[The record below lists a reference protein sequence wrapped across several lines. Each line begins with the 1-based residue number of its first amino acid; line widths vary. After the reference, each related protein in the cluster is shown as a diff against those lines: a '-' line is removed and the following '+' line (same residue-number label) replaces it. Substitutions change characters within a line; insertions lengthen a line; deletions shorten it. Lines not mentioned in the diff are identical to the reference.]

1 MRPDAR
7 RTADRL
13 VAALVSLVVGS
24 ACSLAPRE
32 GLYACDPDARSPA
45 CPAGWTCHRSD
56 SLCWPGAEDAG
67 TEVADVIDVEPE
79 VDGTGDTTDEVD
91 GEDVGPDDAE
101 ACSGPERC
109 NEIDDDCDGATDEEI
124 WCAAAAVPSERDL
137 YAVWC
142 DSAEHVWVVGDRG
155 TILFWNGDAWSAV
168 ESGTTANLRGV
179 WSASADAAWTVG
191 PTPTVLRWDGLS
203 WTDDAPA
210 VEWTPQDVWGTGPD
224 DVWAVGGPG
233 LVLHRSGGTW
243 TEEPTGV
250 VMGGRFFGVWGD
262 PGVKVFTVG
271 ENSMIRDRELPAG
284 SWNTR
289 LPPEWMDL
297 FAVVGASADLVWAVG
312 GVGNILRG
320 PGATWVR
327 VGGPTTNDLRGVWAL
342 SSDAAW
348 AVGDGG
354 TIVQWNGAVWQEEES
369 GTTAGLKGVW
379 GAPAGELWAVGATGA
394 ILRRRL

>member
-1 MRPDAR
+1 M
-7 RTADRL
+7 
-13 VAALVSLVVGS
+13 VGG
-24 ACSLAPRE
+24 R
-32 GLYACDPDARSPA
+32 
-45 CPAGWTCHRSD
+45 
-56 SLCWPGAEDAG
+56 
-67 TEVADVIDVEPE
+67 
-79 VDGTGDTTDEVD
+79 
-91 GEDVGPDDAE
+91 
-101 ACSGPERC
+101 
-109 NEIDDDCDGATDEEI
+109 
-124 WCAAAAVPSERDL
+124 
-137 YAVWC
+137 
-142 DSAEHVWVVGDRG
+142 
-155 TILFWNGDAWSAV
+155 
-168 ESGTTANLRGV
+168 SGTTANLRV
-179 WSASADAAWTVG
+179 WSASADATWTVG

-297 FAVVGASADLVWAVG
+297 FAVGGASADLVWAVG

-327 VGGPTTNDLRGVWAL
+327 VGGTTTNDLRGVWAL

-369 GTTAGLKGVW
+369 GTTAGLKERV
-379 GAPAGELWAVGATGA
+379 GAPGRRLWAVSPARSFAGASEPRPRAPSPSRTTA
-394 ILRRRL
+394 AAPPDPDTRTSARSPPTRRRGRSSRPSRSRPTSRGRRRRGTRAAGCRSFRRITSSARPERGRAPGPRSTSGRRPDDRDRPARPLLPGAR